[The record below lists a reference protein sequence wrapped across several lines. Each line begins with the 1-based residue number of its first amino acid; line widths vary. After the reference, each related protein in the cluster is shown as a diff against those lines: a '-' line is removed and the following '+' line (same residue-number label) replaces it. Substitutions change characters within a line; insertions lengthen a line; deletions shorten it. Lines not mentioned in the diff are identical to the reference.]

1 MKSNEMRLVP
11 PYNEVVH
18 EACDEL
24 IGVIIRNA
32 RESLGIGVECG
43 LKLLSDGEN
52 ISAVWQSPPGDAPVK
67 FTT

>member
-11 PYNEVVH
+11 PYNEVNEVSDDLLGH
-18 EACDEL
+18 F
-24 IGVIIRNA
+24 IRNA

-43 LKLLSDGEN
+43 LKMMSDGEN
-52 ISAVWQSPPGDAPVK
+52 ISAVWQSPPGDAQVK